1 MPKLITAQCELDLDC
16 YPKTNSSSHQPWDA
30 ADLYLIEEAIF
41 GSHPAILNDQWGALT
56 GFIQLS
62 RASFYSWTDSF
73 CSKTAIKKNL
83 NSQLIGKNNRQNTDC
98 TTNHDVKFNSTKKS
112 TDLSSSAIVSGQIF
126 FPKDTDS
133 LWIQC
138 PKSFDQLH
146 WWLSL
151 AFAQLGPGIPVYV
164 SGMAKHIPVKWLN
177 WLENHN
183 SDYQQYP
190 IKKKARLMHF
200 KLGDK
205 LPHIAENKSYLGPDN
220 IDISAQP
227 GVFSRDHMDIG
238 SRFFIHHLS
247 QLPPLKGNVVDLGCG
262 NGLLSIAVL
271 MHSNHSLIDLILCD
285 DSALALDAAR
295 KNLLLRDYDKATFIH
310 TDALLNVEGPIDT
323 IICNPPFHSGNRIS
337 TAAAERMFKQ
347 TANIIS
353 KQGQLLVVA
362 NRHLG
367 YIASLK
373 KSFEHVQLLASDAK
387 FVIYQ
392 CSTPKQGSTPR
403 PKSAHTNKPTGKSTG
418 KPVGKPF
425 AKSSTKQ
432 KNAAKIKAKKYV

>member
-30 ADLYLIEEAIF
+30 ADFYLIEEATF

-56 GFIQLS
+56 GFIQFKGIS
-62 RASFYSWTDSF
+62 SYSWTDSF
-73 CSKTAIKKNL
+73 CSNTAIKKNL
-83 NSQLIGKNNRQNTDC
+83 SSQLIIDPQLAKHATPP
-98 TTNHDVKFNSTKKS
+98 STKES
-112 TDLSSSAIVSGQIF
+112 TAPCSSTIASGQII
-126 FPKDTDS
+126 FPKNTDS

-151 AFAQLGPGIPVYV
+151 ALVQLGPGIPVYLA
-164 SGMAKHIPVKWLN
+164 GMAKHIPVKWLN

-183 SDYQQYP
+183 SNYQQYP
-190 IKKKARLMHF
+190 IKKKARLIYF

-205 LPHIAENKSYLGPDN
+205 LPPITENKSYLGPDN

-247 QLPPLKGNVVDLGCG
+247 QLPALTGKVVDLGCG
-262 NGLLSIAVL
+262 NGLLSIAAL
-271 MHSNHSLIDLILCD
+271 MHSNSSLIDLILCD

-295 KNLLLRDYDKATFIH
+295 KNLLLRNYDKAKLIH
-310 TDALLNVEGPIDT
+310 TDALLNVEGPVDLIL
-323 IICNPPFHSGNRIS
+323 CNPPFHTGNRIS

-347 TANIIS
+347 ASNIIS

-373 KSFEHVQLLASDAK
+373 KSFEHVRLLASDAK

-392 CSTPKQGSTPR
+392 CSTPKQRST
-403 PKSAHTNKPTGKSTG
+403 HTNKSAERSIRKS
-418 KPVGKPF
+418 F
-425 AKSSTKQ
+425 FNNSAKQ
-432 KNAAKIKAKKYV
+432 KTAARINTNKYV